1 MARRLLNENKNPG
14 ALPFLDQL
22 WESGIVKVGDSFE
35 VIEVSESKKRTG
47 YVLRT
52 EEFMVFLWKSGGIVD
67 QLILELEQACKLA
80 DAPSLWLE
88 VSEQNVEGFELFFED
103 NEPRQW
109 VQSRKKFIL
118 ERFIA
123 LAPPTKTRLKKS

>member
-1 MARRLLNENKNPG
+1 MARRLLNESTSTG
-14 ALPFLDQL
+14 QLPFLDQL
-22 WESGIVKVGDSFE
+22 WESGIVKIGQTFE
-35 VIEVSESKKRTG
+35 VKEISESKKRTG
-47 YVLRT
+47 YILRT
-52 EEFMVFLWKSGGIVD
+52 DEFMVFLWKSGGIVD

-88 VSEQNVEGFELFFED
+88 VSENNVEGFDLFFED

-118 ERFIA
+118 ERFVA
-123 LAPPTKTRLKKS
+123 LPLATKTRLKKS